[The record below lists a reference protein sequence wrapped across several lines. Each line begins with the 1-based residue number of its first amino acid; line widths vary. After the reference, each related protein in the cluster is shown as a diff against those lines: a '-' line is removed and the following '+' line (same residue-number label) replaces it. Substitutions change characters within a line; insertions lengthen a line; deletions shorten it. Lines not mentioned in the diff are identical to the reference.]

1 MIESL
6 GRDVVSQRQLFLV
19 EVQTPDLVPNVLHL
33 ASPRFV
39 CLLAWDARSAAVEEI
54 AALVQKVIDAGAV
67 YVAAWGP
74 DCRRVHDICDEV
86 VVGPNPPATQQGPIM
101 TTWHEKEDL
110 AEAISFVLQCAVPDE
125 ALQSGCDSTLAI
137 TIDSNAW
144 AAEVRRAFLD
154 PATFVREH
162 A

>member
-1 MIESL
+1 VIERL
-6 GRDVVSQRQLFLV
+6 GRDLVSHRQLFLV
-19 EVQTPDLVPNVLHL
+19 EAQTPDLVPSVLHL

-67 YVAAWGP
+67 YVAAWGAG
-74 DCRRVHDICDEV
+74 CERVHDICDEV
-86 VVGPNPPATQQGPIM
+86 LVGPDPPATQQGPIM
-101 TTWHEKEDL
+101 TTSHEKEDL
-110 AEAISFVLQCAVPDE
+110 AEAIDFVLQCAVPDE

-137 TIDSNAW
+137 TIDSTEW
-144 AAEVRRAFLD
+144 GAEIRRAFLD